1 VKNTKSNELK
11 MPAYGG
17 QAVIEGVMMRGKRF
31 LAMAVR
37 DQTGQIK
44 IHDEKLPAIYSS
56 KWMRV
61 PFLRGLFSLWDSL
74 NLGAR
79 MITLSANMS
88 GNEDEQIDGKSM
100 ALVTVISLLIA
111 MVVFFLLPALIAN
124 WLGKLIHLSA
134 WWSNIIEGL
143 IRIIILIAYMA
154 LVGQMKDIKRVF
166 AYHGAEHKTINAFEA
181 NATLNPKEVSQY
193 SLQHPRCGTS
203 FMLTLVLISVLI
215 FSLFGPM
222 PIVWRLI
229 SRILMIPVVA
239 AISYEYIRWL
249 ASAIDKSTFLRWIIK
264 PNLALQT
271 LSTRE
276 PSQEMLEVSIA
287 ALNRLLELEND
298 QSSNSNASIG

>member
-1 VKNTKSNELK
+1 
-11 MPAYGG
+11 
-17 QAVIEGVMMRGKRF
+17 
-31 LAMAVR
+31 MAVR

-74 NLGAR
+74 NLGTR